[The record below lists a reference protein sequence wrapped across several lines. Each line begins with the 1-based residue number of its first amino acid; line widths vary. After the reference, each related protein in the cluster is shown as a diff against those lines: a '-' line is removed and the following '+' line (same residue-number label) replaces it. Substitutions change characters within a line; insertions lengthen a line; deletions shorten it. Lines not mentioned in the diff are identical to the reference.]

1 MKEQAMALAK
11 QMVNPADRLNVLR
24 EYLQAF
30 VLRSLHESE
39 AFTALSFIG
48 GTALRFLFGLPRFS
62 EDLVFSVEDATHYH
76 PKKWLDKL
84 KRDMTFAGFDV
95 TIVFNAEKTVH
106 KGWVKVAGL
115 LKDVGLSERREHNLS
130 VKIEIDTNPPTCAQ
144 RVTTVINKYFLIALQ
159 HHDLPSLMAGKIC
172 ALCARQYTK
181 GRDFYDLF
189 WYRAQRPPVEPNL
202 VHLDAAFKQ
211 MGTSAWPTAEWK
223 RYVLTKIHTVDWK
236 QVVNDVAPF
245 LENPQEKDLLTV
257 PLFETLLK

>member
-1 MKEQAMALAK
+1 MKDQAVVLATS
-11 QMVNPADRLNVLR
+11 VANPADRLNLLR

-39 AFTALSFIG
+39 AFSALSFIG

-62 EDLVFSVEDATHYH
+62 EDLDFSVEDPKTYH
-76 PKKWLDKL
+76 PKKWLEKL
-84 KRDMTFAGFDV
+84 KRDMTFSGFDV

-106 KGWVKVAGL
+106 KGWIKVAGL
-115 LKDVGLSERREHNLS
+115 LKEVGLTGRPEQNLS
-130 VKIEIDTNPPTCAQ
+130 VKVEVDTNPPAGAQ
-144 RVTTVINKYFLIALQ
+144 LVTTVVNKYFLFALQ
-159 HHDLPSLMAGKIC
+159 HHDLSSLMAGKIC
-172 ALCARQYTK
+172 ALCARPYTK

-202 VHLDAAFKQ
+202 IHLDAALKQ
-211 MGTSAWPTAEWK
+211 MAAVTWLAAEWK
-223 RYVLTKIHTVDWK
+223 RHVLAKIHSVDWK
-236 QVVNDVAPF
+236 HVVKDVAPF